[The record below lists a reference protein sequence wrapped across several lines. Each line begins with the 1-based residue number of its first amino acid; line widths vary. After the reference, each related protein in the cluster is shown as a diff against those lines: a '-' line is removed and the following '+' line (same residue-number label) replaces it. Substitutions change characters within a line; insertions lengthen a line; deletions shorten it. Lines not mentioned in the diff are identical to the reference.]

1 MRGAL
6 QSLFADELAP
16 LFWPA
21 ERLGTAS
28 AWWQHVPFAQ
38 WLIYVS
44 RPRLLVEL
52 GSHGG
57 VSYAALCN
65 AVKRVDS
72 DARCFAVDTWQG
84 DEQAGFYDESVFES
98 LRQFHAARFA
108 SFSQLLRCTFDEA
121 RERFEDGS
129 IDLLHI
135 DGLHTYKSVR
145 HDFENWRAT
154 LSDRAIVLFHDTN
167 ERQANFGVW
176 RLWAELRQQYPS
188 FEFLHGHGLGV
199 LCVGTKAPDELRH
212 LCELPPHEAAV
223 LRQRIAMFGERWD
236 YANQVSVAEADAAL
250 SQAALSKACAEVER
264 WSEDARDAR
273 EATNSAQQQVAEL
286 AHKADAAD
294 RRVAELTRQADAT
307 KQTIAELIREA
318 DAAKQRAVELTH
330 EADAAKQTIAELI
343 READAAKQAV
353 VELTRKAAEMGPRL
367 ADVTQELHVTKL
379 QLDSLLN
386 STAWLVTFPLR
397 QVGARIPA
405 RLRRHGRRALRALW
419 WAAAPLRYATQA
431 VAIEPS
437 PSAPLPLSAD
447 NRLALV
453 GPPSGSPGAASLWY
467 NPAAPR
473 VSIIVLNWNRSGMT
487 LRCLEYI
494 WSNTTA
500 HHYEIIVVDNGSR
513 PEELEQLRNA
523 LPRVRIVSLGV
534 NRYFGEANNI
544 GAEEARG
551 EYLAFLNNDAFV
563 HEGWL
568 DALMCALAELP
579 EAGAVGPRFLYPDGR
594 LQEAGAMVSAA
605 GIAQQLGKFDDG
617 DSPAHDSP
625 RVVDYVSAACVLMR
639 HADFTQILGFDLM
652 FDPAYYEDVDL
663 CLKLRLLGRR
673 TYYCPNARVTH
684 VENATSTDPSH
695 QLNGIV
701 ELNKQKFVLR
711 WKYYLEGIKTLP
723 TDLLP
728 RASSIAQTNP
738 TRGPRVLLYTPY
750 DLTPGGGERYLLSIA
765 DALRGRAQVSLITPK
780 RYSRLRLL
788 TMGRELGLDLTE
800 LSQMSLEQARETDA
814 DLSFVMGN
822 EIYPSVEGLARH
834 NLFVCQFPFPV
845 DDRAYLARVSPF
857 IKDYSKVIC
866 YSSYVEKQILMQASA
881 HRSLNIPVEVL
892 TPPVPLYPLSSDKQ
906 ARILHV
912 GRFFVGGHAKRQDL
926 LIRAFTT
933 LVRDEGLQAELH
945 LVGSLQPGPEHRA
958 YYESLVE
965 TAAGLPIH
973 FHVNCGPDDLAEL
986 YRSSRVY
993 WHATGFGV
1001 DLQNQP
1007 EKAEHFGISVLEAMS
1022 AGCVPVVFAAGGP
1035 AEVVRDSETGF
1046 LFSSDYKLCARTMEL
1061 MGSHGTKLAAR
1072 MGQAASESAQAY
1084 GSEIFAARVRTLVD
1098 QLLSN

>member
-1 MRGAL
+1 MGDPTPARTSNGVGGLARSGAL

-38 WLIYVS
+38 WLVYVS

-65 AVKRVDS
+65 AVRRVDS
-72 DARCFAVDTWQG
+72 DARCFAVDTRQS
-84 DEQAGFYDESVFES
+84 DKQVGFYDESVFKS
-98 LRQFHAARFA
+98 LSQFHASRFA

-135 DGLHTYKSVR
+135 DGLHTYTQVR

-154 LSDRAIVLFHDTN
+154 LSDRAVVLFHNTN
-167 ERQANFGVW
+167 ERQADFGVW

-188 FEFLHGHGLGV
+188 FEFSHGHGLGV
-199 LCVGTKAPDELRH
+199 LCVGTQAPDELRR

-223 LRQRIAMFGERWD
+223 LRQRIAMLGERWD

-250 SQAALSKACAEVER
+250 SQAALSKAFAEVER

-273 EATNSAQQQVAEL
+273 EAANSAQQQVAEL
-286 AHKADAAD
+286 AHKADVAD
-294 RRVAELTRQADAT
+294 RRVAEVTRQAEAAQ
-307 KQTIAELIREA
+307 QTVA
-318 DAAKQRAVELTH
+318 
-330 EADAAKQTIAELI
+330 
-343 READAAKQAV
+343 
-353 VELTRKAAEMGPRL
+353 ELTRKAAATGQRL
-367 ADVTQELHVTKL
+367 ADVTQELHVTNL
-379 QLDSLLN
+379 QLDSVLN
-386 STAWLVTFPLR
+386 STAWRVTFPLR
-397 QVGARIPA
+397 RVGARLPA
-405 RLRRHGRRALRALW
+405 RVRWHGRRALKALW
-419 WAAAPLRYATQA
+419 WAATRWGIPRRLRRRYA
-431 VAIEPS
+431 
-437 PSAPLPLSAD
+437 APAPAPLSAD
-447 NRLALV
+447 DRLALV

-467 NPAAPR
+467 NPVAPR
-473 VSIIVLNWNRSGMT
+473 VSIIVLNWNRSAMT
-487 LRCLEYI
+487 LRCLQYI
-494 WSNTTA
+494 WTNTTA

-513 PEELEQLRNA
+513 PEELAPLRTA
-523 LPRVRIVSLGV
+523 VPRVRIVSLGV
-534 NRYFGEANNI
+534 NRHFGEANNI

-551 EYLAFLNNDAFV
+551 EYLVFLNNDAFV
-563 HEGWL
+563 HAGWL
-568 DALMCALAELP
+568 DALMRALAELP

-594 LQEAGAMVSAA
+594 LQEAGAMMSPA
-605 GIAQQLGKFDDG
+605 GIAHQLGKFEDG
-617 DSPAHDSP
+617 DSPAHDAP

-639 HADFTQILGFDLM
+639 HADFAQVLGFDLM

-663 CLKLRLLGRR
+663 CLKLRLLGKR
-673 TYYCPNARVTH
+673 TYYCPNARVIH

-695 QLNGIV
+695 QLHGLI

-711 WKYYLEGIKTLP
+711 WKDYLEDIKALP

-728 RASSIAQTNP
+728 RASRVAHTTP

-765 DALRGRAQVSLITPK
+765 DALRGRAQVSLVTPE
-780 RYSRLRLL
+780 RYSQLRLL
-788 TMGRELGLDLTE
+788 TLGRELGLDLTE
-800 LSQMSLEQARETDA
+800 LSPMSLEQARKSDA

-822 EIYPSVEGLARH
+822 EICPSVNGLAHH

-845 DDRAYLARVSPF
+845 DDEAYIARVSPF
-857 IKDYSKVIC
+857 INDYSKVIC
-866 YSSYVEKQILMQASA
+866 YSSYVEKQIRMQASA
-881 HRSLNIPVEVL
+881 NRSHSVSVEVL

-945 LVGSLQPGPEHRA
+945 LVGSLQPGREHRA
-958 YYESLVE
+958 YYDSLVE
-965 TAAGLPIH
+965 AAAGLPIH

-993 WHATGFGV
+993 WHATGFGA

-1035 AEVVRDSETGF
+1035 AEVVRDSVTGF
-1046 LFSSDYKLCARTMEL
+1046 LFSNEYKLCARTIEL
-1061 MGSHGTKLAAR
+1061 MDADDTELAVR

-1098 QLLSN
+1098 QVLRG